1 MKLIIINEKAFATH
15 TDDQE
20 IGLNHYPLA
29 SDILLTDDGIPNPLG
44 QPEERGED
52 GEIITPAIP
61 PMTRD
66 EIIAL
71 MSDEQLAASELYIN
85 GVTNDSVTASNF
97 MAINGDDTES
107 KALMARVQ
115 TAATKYG
122 VSIST
127 ILGKLQ

>member
-1 MKLIIINEKAFATH
+1 MKLIIIADTAFATH

-29 SDILLTDDGIPNPLG
+29 SDILLTDEIPNVLG

-66 EIIAL
+66 EVIAL
-71 MSDEQLAASELYIN
+71 MTDEQLAASELYIN

-107 KALMARVQ
+107 KALMAKVQ